1 MYVLYFLMYNKLE
14 SIYRIIR
21 KEIKKNQVKE
31 RKEKREGRNEFK
43 TDSF

>member
-1 MYVLYFLMYNKLE
+1 MYNKLE

-31 RKEKREGRNEFK
+31 RWNRKEGKEGRK
-43 TDSF
+43 K